1 MNLGGVNFLLEFEHT
16 KEAKRVLSV
25 ERGGGWGGVVVE
37 VVAYRET
44 GARGSTRSC
53 KQAC

>member
-25 ERGGGWGGVVVE
+25 ERGGVVVVVE
-37 VVAYRET
+37 VAAYREI

>member
-25 ERGGGWGGVVVE
+25 ERGGWWLWLKLLHIE
-37 VVAYRET
+37 
-44 GARGSTRSC
+44 
-53 KQAC
+53 K